1 VIFNILLAAKAHSN
15 NNHPRMFLHMVV
27 IITAFFLYN
36 ASMQIYIVD
45 DTFKKI
51 DRLISQFRKDQIS
64 EEKSDRS

>member
-1 VIFNILLAAKAHSN
+1 
-15 NNHPRMFLHMVV
+15 MFLHMVV